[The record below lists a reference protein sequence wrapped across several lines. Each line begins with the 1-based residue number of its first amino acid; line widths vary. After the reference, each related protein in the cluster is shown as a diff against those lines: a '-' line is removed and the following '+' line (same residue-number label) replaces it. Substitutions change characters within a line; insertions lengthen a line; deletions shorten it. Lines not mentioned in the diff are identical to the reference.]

1 MTKLNSQKGGCV
13 SSILMTLLALVLGGI
28 IGFLGGIYY
37 QKYSD
42 SHKQTKENFEM
53 SKKQSIVFGITM
65 VFLSIISILI
75 IISVIYS
82 FK

>member
-13 SSILMTLLALVLGGI
+13 SSILIAMLALVLGGI

-42 SHKQTKENFEM
+42 SHKQTKENFEL
-53 SKKQSIVFGITM
+53 SKNQKIALGL
-65 VFLSIISILI
+65 LSIPAI
-75 IISVIYS
+75 IIVIIIIIMII
-82 FK
+82 KDQ